1 MCLAV
6 PGKVVRWLDRDPI
19 AATAEVEFGTARR
32 VCQMA
37 CVPGAKAGDYVV
49 VHAGVALSVMD
60 TEQADRLL
68 EDLSRGFRQGV
79 TAERAEA
86 TRAIDSKSSDSK

>member
-19 AATAEVEFGTARR
+19 AGTAEVEFGTVRR

-37 CVPGAKAGDYVV
+37 CVPGAKAGDFVI

-60 TEQADRLL
+60 TDQADRLL
-68 EDLSRGFRQGV
+68 EDLSRGLGQG
-79 TAERAEA
+79 
-86 TRAIDSKSSDSK
+86 SSARSESGGGIGSI